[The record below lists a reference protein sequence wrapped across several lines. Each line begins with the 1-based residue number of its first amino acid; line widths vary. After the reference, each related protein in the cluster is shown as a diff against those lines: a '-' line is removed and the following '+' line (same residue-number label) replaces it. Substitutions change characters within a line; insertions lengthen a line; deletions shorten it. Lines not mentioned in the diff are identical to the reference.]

1 MLAARTILASLMWA
15 CLCGSGIAQPAVDL
29 ALAAPSHKQV
39 LADFLM
45 DYMQVRY
52 PLAPYEGCV
61 LYISVKQQRMYYVVD
76 QEMMAEYVIS
86 TSKNGLGCARNSERT
101 PEGLHRIVQKI
112 GAGVPAYGIFRWR
125 HFTGAIADSN
135 VERDDLITSRILWLD
150 GMEPGVNEGGAKDS
164 MERGI
169 YIHGTADEASLG
181 RPSSHGCIRMR
192 NSDVIQLFDHVTLG
206 TLVVILDN

>member
-86 TSKNGLGCARNSERT
+86 TSKNGLGTMRNSERT

-112 GAGVPAYGIFRWR
+112 GAGVPPYGIFRWR
-125 HFTGAIADSN
+125 HYTGAIADSK

-150 GMEPGVNEGGAKDS
+150 GMEPGVKAR
-164 MERGI
+164 ER
-169 YIHGTADEASLG
+169 
-181 RPSSHGCIRMR
+181 
-192 NSDVIQLFDHVTLG
+192 
-206 TLVVILDN
+206 